1 MEEFKYSN
9 FSSIIQA
16 SHYERLREEGYEYV
30 EDKGDTVIVGLDH
43 DVALSSEWR
52 PHTVEI
58 KATGDMVYHYL

>member
-30 EDKGDTVIVGLDH
+30 DDKGDTVIVGLPSLH
-43 DVALSSEWR
+43 YEWWR

-58 KATGDMVYHYL
+58 KVTGDMVYHYL